1 MLSSNPYAPPRMP
14 TFEETVGISANY
26 DWNQLEYTEMC
37 NSDVVKALVGPMA
50 GELSTIGFLSAPY
63 ASFLRLAEGI
73 DSIRNL
79 GVMTVG
85 SNHTEHDRAAAIVCG
100 FAQFGGV
107 LWIAVLLVVLGG
119 AFSVSLP
126 CALCCLRCAVAS
138 AGCSKGGGTPE
149 GSRSALAKRHQQGRI
164 EPTEA

>member
-1 MLSSNPYAPPRMP
+1 
-14 TFEETVGISANY
+14 
-26 DWNQLEYTEMC
+26 
-37 NSDVVKALVGPMA
+37 MA

-126 CALCCLRCAVAS
+126 CALCCLRCCRGIRRGAAKAEARQKAVDQLLQNAI
-138 AGCSKGGGTPE
+138 
-149 GSRSALAKRHQQGRI
+149 QQGRI
-164 EPTEA
+164 EPTEAWMAQRPKPKARMRGAKEERTGLLGDNETEIA